1 MAMQSAAIL
10 AAENRELRATNK
22 KQKRKRERRRTYIGQ
37 KDALIIEEGIDRVRR
52 ANEGERLI
60 MEVGEVS
67 ENQPRKRAAPQC
79 SVCGIIGHTARTC
92 SQRTGNSS

>member
-1 MAMQSAAIL
+1 MAMQSAALL
-10 AAENRELRATNK
+10 AAENRELRAVNE

-37 KDALIIEEGIDRVRR
+37 EDALTVKEGIDRVRR
-52 ANEGERLI
+52 ANEGVREAVK
-60 MEVGEVS
+60 VGEIS

-79 SVCGIIGHTARTC
+79 SVCGTIGYTARIC